1 MSRRLLKDQLARAL
15 ESLGSDAAGTAT
27 ARRGGGGDGGGG
39 GGAGAK
45 KAKKRTNNKH
55 ALDVKRMNK
64 QAVRARQRAMRRSG
78 DDAPREALG
87 EAAKREVKKRNAAY
101 FAATSGADAET
112 AEHAARAIGAVRRAR
127 GSRTVKTM
135 RMMICYG
142 SARSL
147 REGLSRMY
155 NVTLRGAF
163 TPETL

>member
-1 MSRRLLKDQLARAL
+1 MARHRDATRDDMSRRLLKDQLARAL
-15 ESLGSDAAGTAT
+15 ESLGSDAAGTST

-112 AEHAARAIGAVRRAR
+112 AEHAARAIGAMTT
-127 GSRTVKTM
+127 S
-135 RMMICYG
+135 
-142 SARSL
+142 
-147 REGLSRMY
+147 EGIEDGEDDADDDMLW
-155 NVTLRGAF
+155 
-163 TPETL
+163 